1 MRGVGNRTKCAGS
14 GWRVE
19 VIMENLTQQQLI
31 RLISTGT
38 VFLYVMTANEQR
50 SERLLAQTAARL
62 RGMGA
67 PFVWTC
73 TSGLSREGVV
83 VPDTVDALKAL
94 DFAISQPG
102 PCMLILKDMH
112 WFWRDN
118 PVLIRRL
125 KDLAQASSG
134 KGKVTVILG
143 EDEWVPPRLREDTVL
158 LAQTLPDVEEIR
170 LFLNQMRERDP
181 ALSRACQDDPT
192 LLERLV
198 IAGRGLDLVDL
209 ERAIRLL
216 RLAGAQGGAD
226 PVGALLDNKRRV
238 IQQSGI
244 MELVANVDGCNN
256 LGGMENLKEWLERRK
271 NAFGLE
277 SIMSGVGLP
286 RGVLVMGVAGCGKS
300 LFVKAIAAE
309 WRLPLIRLDMATVYG
324 GLFGTPETSLR
335 TALSTAEAVAPC
347 VLWIDEIESG
357 ITTHG
362 FKSEGGS
369 ASRVLG
375 LFLTW
380 MQEKRAPVFVAATAN
395 AIELL
400 PAEVLRKGRFD
411 EIFYVGL
418 PDNEAREQVFRIH
431 LAHREADLGAF
442 DFSLLAGSSKGFSGA
457 EIEQAVN
464 SAVFE
469 AMASQRPMTQQDLM
483 VILSRT
489 VPLSITMAE
498 QIKKI
503 EAWAFK
509 RAVPASGKFK

>member
-1 MRGVGNRTKCAGS
+1 
-14 GWRVE
+14 
-19 VIMENLTQQQLI
+19 MENLTQQHVI
-31 RLISTGT
+31 RLISIGT
-38 VFLYVMTANEQR
+38 VLLYVITRNEQR
-50 SERLLAQTAARL
+50 SERLLTQAAARL
-62 RGMGA
+62 KGMGV

-73 TSGLSREGVV
+73 TTGLSRDGVV
-83 VPDTVDALKAL
+83 VPDTVDPLKSL
-94 DFAISQPG
+94 DYAISQPG
-102 PCMLILKDMH
+102 PFMLILKDIH

-118 PVLIRRL
+118 PILVRKL
-125 KDLAQASSG
+125 KDLAFASSG

-143 EDEWVPPRLREDTVL
+143 DEDWVPQGLREDITL
-158 LAQTLPDVEEIR
+158 LTQRLPGVEEIR
-170 LFLNQMRERDP
+170 SSLKQMLDHEPSLFT
-181 ALSRACQDDPT
+181 ACQEDST
-192 LLERLV
+192 LFERLV
-198 IAGRGLDLVDL
+198 VAARGLDLVDL

-216 RLAGAQGGAD
+216 RLPEMTGGSD
-226 PVGALLDNKRRV
+226 PVKALLDNKRQI

-244 MELVANVDGCNN
+244 MELVIDVEGFNQ
-256 LGGMENLKEWLERRK
+256 LGGMENLKHWLERRK
-271 NAFGLE
+271 SAFGLDGI
-277 SIMSGVGLP
+277 SSGVGLP
-286 RGVLVMGVAGCGKS
+286 RGVLVMGIAGCGKS

-309 WRLPLIRLDMATVYG
+309 WNLPLIRLDMSTVYG
-324 GLFGTPETSLR
+324 GVFGTPEASLR
-335 TALSTAEAVAPC
+335 MAFTTAEAVAPC

-380 MQEKRAPVFVAATAN
+380 MQEKREPVFVAATAN
-395 AIELL
+395 AIEML

-418 PDNEAREQVFRIH
+418 PESLGREQIFRIH
-431 LAHREADLGAF
+431 LVNRQVDLASF
-442 DFSLLAGSSKGFSGA
+442 DIPLLAGSTKGFSGA

-469 AMASQRPMTQQDLM
+469 ALATQRPMTQQDLM
-483 VILSRT
+483 VMISRT

>member
-1 MRGVGNRTKCAGS
+1 
-14 GWRVE
+14 
-19 VIMENLTQQQLI
+19 MENLSQQQLI

-38 VFLYVMTANEQR
+38 VFLYVVTANEQR
-50 SERLLAQTAARL
+50 GERLLAQTASRL

-73 TSGLSREGVV
+73 TTGLSREGSVI
-83 VPDTVDALKAL
+83 PDTVDPLKAL
-94 DFAISQPG
+94 DFAISHPG
-102 PCMLILKDMH
+102 PFMLILKDIH
-112 WFWRDN
+112 CFWRDN
-118 PVLIRRL
+118 PVLIRKL
-125 KDLAQASSG
+125 KDLAQASG
-134 KGKVTVILG
+134 GRGKVTAILG
-143 EDEWVPPRLREDTVL
+143 EEEWIPHRLREDVIL
-158 LAQTLPDVEEIR
+158 LTQRLPEVEEIR
-170 LFLNQMRERDP
+170 AFLRQVLDHDP
-181 ALSRACQDDPT
+181 SLAKACGQDPT

-198 IAGRGLDLVDL
+198 VAGRGLDLVDL

-216 RLAGAQGGAD
+216 RLADTGGAND
-226 PVGALLDNKRRV
+226 PVRALLDNKRRI

-244 MELVANVDGCNN
+244 MELVIDVEGCNN

-271 NAFGLE
+271 SAFGLE
-277 SIMSGVGLP
+277 GISSGVGLP
-286 RGVLVMGVAGCGKS
+286 RGVLVMGIAGCGKS

-309 WRLPLIRLDMATVYG
+309 WRLPLIRLDMSTVYG

-335 TALSTAEAVAPC
+335 MALTTAEAVSPC

-375 LFLTW
+375 SFLTW
-380 MQEKRAPVFVAATAN
+380 MQEKKAPVFVAATAN
-395 AIELL
+395 AIEML

-411 EIFYVGL
+411 EIFYVAL
-418 PDNEAREQVFRIH
+418 PESEAREQIFRIH
-431 LAHREADLGAF
+431 LANRGVAPSSF
-442 DFSLLAGSSKGFSGA
+442 DIPLLAGSTRGFSGA

-464 SAVFE
+464 SAAFE
-469 AMASQRPMTQQDLM
+469 ALATTCPMTQQDLM
-483 VILSRT
+483 VMISRT

>member
-1 MRGVGNRTKCAGS
+1 
-14 GWRVE
+14 
-19 VIMENLTQQQLI
+19 MESLSQQQLI

-38 VFLYVMTANEQR
+38 VFLYVVTANEQR

-73 TSGLSREGVV
+73 TTGLSREGTVI
-83 VPDTVDALKAL
+83 PDTVDPLKAL
-94 DFAISQPG
+94 DYALSHPG
-102 PCMLILKDMH
+102 PFMLILKDIYC
-112 WFWRDN
+112 FWRDN
-118 PVLIRRL
+118 PVLIRKL
-125 KDLAQASSG
+125 KDLAQVSSG
-134 KGKVTVILG
+134 RGKVTVILG
-143 EDEWVPPRLREDTVL
+143 EDEWVPHRLREDIIL
-158 LAQTLPDVEEIR
+158 LTQKLPDVDEIR
-170 LFLNQMRERDP
+170 SFLKQLLDHDP
-181 ALSRACQDDPT
+181 SLAKACAQDPT
-192 LLERLV
+192 LFERLV
-198 IAGRGLDLVDL
+198 VAGRGLDLVDL

-216 RLAGAQGGAD
+216 RLAESGGVND
-226 PVGALLDNKRRV
+226 PVRALLDNKRRI

-244 MELVANVDGCNN
+244 MELVIDVEGCNN
-256 LGGMENLKEWLERRK
+256 LGGMENLKEWLERRRS
-271 NAFGLE
+271 AFGLE
-277 SIMSGVGLP
+277 GISSGVGLP
-286 RGVLVMGVAGCGKS
+286 RGVLVMGIAGCGKS

-309 WRLPLIRLDMATVYG
+309 WRLPLIRLDMSTVYG
-324 GLFGTPETSLR
+324 GLFGTPEASLR
-335 TALSTAEAVAPC
+335 MAFTIAEAVAPC

-375 LFLTW
+375 SFLTW
-380 MQEKRAPVFVAATAN
+380 MQEKKAPVFVAATAN
-395 AIELL
+395 AIEML

-418 PDNEAREQVFRIH
+418 PESEAREQIFRIH
-431 LAHREADLGAF
+431 LANRGVDITSF
-442 DFSLLAGSSKGFSGA
+442 DIPLLAGSTRGFSGA

-469 AMASQRPMTQQDLM
+469 ALATKRPMTQQDLM
-483 VILSRT
+483 VMISRT

>member
-1 MRGVGNRTKCAGS
+1 
-14 GWRVE
+14 
-19 VIMENLTQQQLI
+19 MENLSQQQLI

-38 VFLYVMTANEQR
+38 VFLYVVTANEQR
-50 SERLLAQTAARL
+50 SERLLTQSTARL

-73 TSGLSREGVV
+73 TTGLSREGAAI
-83 VPDTVDALKAL
+83 PDTVDPLKAL
-94 DFAISQPG
+94 DFAISHPG
-102 PCMLILKDMH
+102 PFMLILKDIH
-112 WFWRDN
+112 CFWRDN
-118 PVLIRRL
+118 PVLIRKL
-125 KDLAQASSG
+125 KDLAQASG
-134 KGKVTVILG
+134 GRGKVTAILG
-143 EDEWVPPRLREDTVL
+143 EDEWVPHRLREDLVL
-158 LAQTLPDVEEIR
+158 LTQKLPEVEEIR
-170 LFLNQMRERDP
+170 AFLRQLLEHDPSLAKACSQDRTLF
-181 ALSRACQDDPT
+181 
-192 LLERLV
+192 ERLV
-198 IAGRGLDLVDL
+198 VAGRGLDLVDL

-216 RLAGAQGGAD
+216 RLAEAGGAND
-226 PVGALLDNKRRV
+226 PVRALLDNKRRI

-244 MELVANVDGCNN
+244 MELVIDVEGCNN
-256 LGGMENLKEWLERRK
+256 LGGMENLKEWLERRRS
-271 NAFGLE
+271 AFGLE
-277 SIMSGVGLP
+277 GISSGVGLP
-286 RGVLVMGVAGCGKS
+286 RGVLVMGIAGCGKS

-309 WRLPLIRLDMATVYG
+309 WRLPLIRLDMSTVYG
-324 GLFGTPETSLR
+324 GLFGTPEASLR
-335 TALSTAEAVAPC
+335 MAFTIAEAVAPC

-375 LFLTW
+375 SFLTW
-380 MQEKRAPVFVAATAN
+380 MQEKKAPVFVAATAN
-395 AIELL
+395 AIEML

-418 PDNEAREQVFRIH
+418 PESEAREQIFRIH
-431 LAHREADLGAF
+431 LANRGVDITSF
-442 DFSLLAGSSKGFSGA
+442 DIPLLAGSTRGFSGA

-469 AMASQRPMTQQDLM
+469 ALATKRPMTQQDLM
-483 VILSRT
+483 VMISRT